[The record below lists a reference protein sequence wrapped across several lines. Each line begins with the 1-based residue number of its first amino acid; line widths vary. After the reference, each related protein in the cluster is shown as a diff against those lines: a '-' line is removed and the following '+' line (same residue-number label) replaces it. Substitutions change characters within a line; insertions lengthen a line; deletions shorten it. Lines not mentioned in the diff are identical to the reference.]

1 MVEGN
6 GLEARV
12 SGIERRIVEDRNLNA
27 AEHKEIKSSV
37 AKVMWIG
44 AGILITLLGAL
55 LEGALRH

>member
-12 SGIERRIVEDRNLNA
+12 SGIERRIIEDRNLNA
-27 AEHKEIKSSV
+27 VEHKEIKSSV
-37 AKVMWIG
+37 ARVMWIG
-44 AGILITLLGAL
+44 AGILITLIGAL